1 MMTDKRLVWDLPL
14 RLFHWALVLSIVASW
29 LTAEAGFE
37 WMQIHFY
44 LGFWTLGLVSF
55 RILWGFIGPR
65 HARFANFIPSP
76 KRLVAY
82 TRSVFK
88 RDSTP
93 SIGHNP
99 LGGLMVVVM
108 ILMVAAQAA
117 SGLFVTDDIAWAGP
131 YNPSVSAELAGKL
144 TWFHHLNFN
153 VLAGAIGLHVLA
165 ILFYALYKR
174 QNLVSP
180 MISGRKPATLVEW
193 SECIPGSQLIKALL
207 LAAVCAGAV
216 YWLIAAAPPP
226 PEIYY

>member
-1 MMTDKRLVWDLPL
+1 MTDKRLVWDLPL
-14 RLFHWALVLSIVASW
+14 RLFHWALVLSILGSW
-29 LTAEAGFE
+29 LTAEAGFD

-55 RILWGFIGPR
+55 RILWGFIGPK
-65 HARFANFIPSP
+65 HARFASFIPSP
-76 KRLVAY
+76 KQLVTYAR
-82 TRSVFK
+82 TVFK

-93 SIGHNP
+93 AIGHNP
-99 LGGLMVVVM
+99 MGGLMVILM
-108 ILMVAAQAA
+108 ILMVAAQAT

-131 YNPSVSAELAGKL
+131 YNPSVSAALAGKL

-165 ILFYALYKR
+165 ILFYAFYKR

-180 MISGRKPATLVEW
+180 MLSGHKPAQVAG
-193 SECIPGSQLIKALL
+193 SDSIPGSQLIKALV
-207 LAAVCAGAV
+207 LAVVCAGAV
-216 YWLIAAAPPP
+216 YWLISSAPPP